1 MRWGMAPISYA
12 RRRSPPDV
20 MRQAVRLYPRFTL
33 SYRDVEA
40 IRQWVLKFGLQFARN
55 LLAVLR

>member
-1 MRWGMAPISYA
+1 MAPISYA

-20 MRQAVRLYPRFTL
+20 MRHAVRLYPRFTL